1 MLHTK
6 RVRTLTIFAG
16 LACAAVLALLIVPRV
31 LAMQTLLVPSPY
43 VFTVNAGATKAVALP
58 LNKPVSISISETG
71 GGSSGTA
78 TMLAICTGGQWG
90 WLGRNGN
97 GTLAQGMGGTT
108 VGGVMCSSV
117 TGQTVKVNSLSGGV
131 LFGNATANPLRA
143 YIHY

>member
-1 MLHTK
+1 MLHNK

-43 VFTVNAGATKAVALP
+43 VFTVNAHTSKAVTLP
-58 LNKPVSISISETG
+58 LDTPVSISISETG

-78 TMLAICTGGQWG
+78 TIVAICTWGQWG
-90 WLGRNGN
+90 WIGLNVN
-97 GTLAQGMGGTT
+97 GTVAKG
-108 VGGVMCSSV
+108 GGVTMIGTLMCLSAL
-117 TGQTVKVNSLSGGV
+117 GQTVKVNNLSGGI
-131 LFGNATANPLRA
+131 LFGNTNVYPMRA